1 MGMALIK
8 RFFVRFYR
16 WEYFWLCLIVLATLV
31 MHLSIITNPPDLI
44 LDEQHYVND
53 ARLIITDAKTERTEH
68 PPLGKLFIVAGE
80 YIFNGFK
87 SPQENTGTTLQQ
99 PINSAGTE
107 IYVSDAS
114 VFSAKTTIR
123 IGTEN
128 MYIESI
134 DTSLDKLTVKRG
146 FGTTSTSHD
155 AQQTIYVFDDNP
167 WGWRIFPILFG
178 TAGIILFYFVCRR
191 LDMSPRASSI
201 AAFLLALENIV
212 FLQASVA
219 MLDVFYV
226 TLMLAAFLL
235 YLRRKYIATGVAVGL
250 SALAKLSG
258 ALAGPVVAI
267 HWLFSGGWRSSKWFL
282 ISIFFA
288 IAAFIYF
295 MIVFDFAIV
304 RSFDGFVD
312 PITRIKTMLAQS
324 GSLTYA
330 NVDHPSKSYP
340 WEWLYLYKPMAY
352 WIMPHYTAAIGF
364 AIWALI
370 VPSFGYMVFRAI
382 KGSNAAKFGLAWF
395 TGTYLLWI
403 PVVLITDR
411 VSYIFYFY
419 PTVGA
424 VCIGLGLGL
433 ERLLKLFQDR
443 RRGKLKWTALVIVI
457 VFLAAHL
464 LSFIILSPL
473 VPFDF
478 AAWVG
483 LS

>member
-1 MGMALIK
+1 MEIREKL
-8 RFFVRFYR
+8 RRFYR
-16 WEYFWLCLIVLATLV
+16 WEYFWLCIIVLATLV
-31 MHLSIITNPPDLI
+31 MHLVIITNPADLI
-44 LDEQHYVND
+44 LDEQHYIND
-53 ARLIITDAKTERTEH
+53 ARNIIIDAETVRAEH
-68 PPLGKLFIVAGE
+68 PPLAKLFFVAGE
-80 YIFNGFK
+80 YIFSGFK
-87 SPQENTGTTLQQ
+87 SPQKNTGTTLQQ
-99 PINSAGTE
+99 PVDSDGTE

-114 VFSAKTTIR
+114 VFSVATTIR

-128 MYIESI
+128 MYIQSI

-146 FGTTSTSHD
+146 FGTTPAGHD

-167 WGWRIFPILFG
+167 WGWRVFPILFG
-178 TAGIILFYFVCRR
+178 TAGIVLFYFICRR

-201 AAFLLALENIV
+201 AAFLLALENLTFV
-212 FLQASVA
+212 QASVA

-226 TLMLAAFLL
+226 TIMLAAFLL
-235 YLRRKYIATGVAVGL
+235 YLHRKYIATGVAVGL

-258 ALAGPVVAI
+258 AMAGPVVGI
-267 HWLFSGGWRSSKWFL
+267 HWLFTRGWRDNKWFL
-282 ISIFFA
+282 ITIFFA

-295 MIVFDFAIV
+295 MIIFDFTIV
-304 RSFDGFVD
+304 RSGDGFVD
-312 PITRIKTMLAQS
+312 PITRIKTMLTQS

-352 WIMPHYTAAIGF
+352 WIMPHYTAAISF
-364 AIWALI
+364 TIWALI

-382 KGSNAAKFGLAWF
+382 KGSDAARFGLAWF
-395 TGTYLLWI
+395 TGTYLLWM
-403 PVVLITDR
+403 VAVLITDR

-433 ERLLKLFQDR
+433 ERLLQLFQDR
-443 RRGKLKWTALVIVI
+443 RRGKLKWTALSIVI
-457 VFLAAHL
+457 IFLLAHL

-473 VPFDF
+473 VPVDF
-478 AAWVG
+478 AKLVG
-483 LS
+483 LTG